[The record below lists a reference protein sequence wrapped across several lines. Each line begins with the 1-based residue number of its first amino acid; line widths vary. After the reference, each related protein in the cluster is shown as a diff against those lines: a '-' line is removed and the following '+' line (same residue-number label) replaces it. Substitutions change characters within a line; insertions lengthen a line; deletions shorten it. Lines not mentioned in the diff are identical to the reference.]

1 MAGLSRKGTARSLR
15 RGLYGVFAA
24 CMIGGGTAAVV
35 VPSATAATDP
45 CAASE
50 IARTIG
56 SVATNTGN
64 YLDTHQDTNAAVTS
78 ATQQSGPQAAVALK
92 TYFDAHPQAG
102 KDLQTIQQP
111 LTALSGKCKLPISVP
126 QVLQAI
132 QGMAQGGQSQTN
144 PVQNA
149 TASAGAGLL
158 SGPSAAATSAPV
170 APAPAATTPVTPP
183 R

>member
-1 MAGLSRKGTARSLR
+1 MKRYHNRHRRSSPVAEMSANRKELSMAGLSRKGTARSLR

-24 CMIGGGTAAVV
+24 CMIGGGATAAVA

-64 YLDTHQDTNAAVTS
+64 YLDTHPDTNAAITS

-92 TYFDAHPQAG
+92 TYFAAHPQAG
-102 KDLQTIQQP
+102 K
-111 LTALSGKCKLPISVP
+111 G
-126 QVLQAI
+126 
-132 QGMAQGGQSQTN
+132 
-144 PVQNA
+144 
-149 TASAGAGLL
+149 
-158 SGPSAAATSAPV
+158 
-170 APAPAATTPVTPP
+170 
-183 R
+183 